1 MSFGPASR
9 PATLEYRHQRPVP
22 QNAGRSPEIRDSDRI
37 VREESARRH
46 TWRLDDGVLVIGV
59 LVLADLT
66 AISALLIL
74 LAWITE
80 TLP

>member
-9 PATLEYRHQRPVP
+9 PMTLEYRHQRPVP
-22 QNAGRSPEIRDSDRI
+22 QNAGRGPEIRASDRI
-37 VREESARRH
+37 VGEERARRH
-46 TWRLDDGVLVIGV
+46 SFRLDDGVLAIGV
-59 LVLADLT
+59 LALADLT

>member
-9 PATLEYRHQRPVP
+9 PATLEYRQQRPVP
-22 QNAGRSPEIRDSDRI
+22 QNSGRGPEIRDSGRI
-37 VREESARRH
+37 VREEGAPRH
-46 TWRLDDGVLVIGV
+46 SWRLDDGVLVIGV
-59 LVLADLT
+59 LALADLI

>member
-9 PATLEYRHQRPVP
+9 PATLEHRQQRPEP
-22 QNAGRSPEIRDSDRI
+22 TNSGRDPEIRSCDRI
-37 VREESARRH
+37 VGEESARRQS
-46 TWRLDDGVLVIGV
+46 WRLDDGLLLIGV
-59 LVLADLT
+59 LALADLT

>member
-9 PATLEYRHQRPVP
+9 PATLEYRHQRPAP
-22 QNAGRSPEIRDSDRI
+22 TNAGRGPEIRDSDRI

-46 TWRLDDGVLVIGV
+46 SWRLDDGVLIIGV
-59 LVLADLT
+59 LALADLT

>member
-22 QNAGRSPEIRDSDRI
+22 QNAGQGPEIRDSDRI

-46 TWRLDDGVLVIGV
+46 SWRLDDGVLIVGV
-59 LVLADLT
+59 LALADLA
-66 AISALLIL
+66 AISGLLIL
-74 LAWITE
+74 LAWVTE